1 MSDIRPQIAQTIRME
16 QVSVG
21 PQRSPSE
28 LWGLLASGQTT
39 MRKVDGWETLA
50 VLPAQCI
57 DLAA

>member
-1 MSDIRPQIAQTIRME
+1 ME

-28 LWGLLASGQTT
+28 LLGLLASGQIT
-39 MRKVDGWETLA
+39 MHKVDGWETLA